1 MRRLIILTDEISRFL
16 LSISDFKNYTSMD
29 TDKIRTYFLGN
40 DYDVKVCKFSEL
52 DLNEDYRGVF
62 ILYQSSEGPGSFY
75 KRYIEDLIYHL
86 EKNGAIVLPGFELLR
101 AHHDKIFMEL
111 LRSGFSDNTLKSV
124 RSRYYGSWAD
134 ALNYDS
140 PFPVV
145 IKRISSA
152 GSEGVFLANNRN
164 EYVKFIKK
172 AGKIIVGHSMN
183 EIFSGYI
190 KRGVKKL
197 LNFLQPARSR
207 YLNYLS
213 IPVSTS
219 IVVQNFLKGLSGDYK
234 VLIFGKKY
242 YTLYRKNR
250 ENDFRASG
258 SGRLYE
264 VPEIEHEGL
273 LNFAHKIT
281 KEINF
286 PIFGVD
292 VGFDGKEFHLL
303 EFQVIHVG
311 PATLQRSGFW
321 HELHDGKW
329 LRFEGASD
337 LEQEFSRALDDHIK
351 LMYKNQ

>member
-1 MRRLIILTDEISRFL
+1 MRKLIILTDEISRFL

-29 TDKIRTYFLGN
+29 TNKIKAYFLGK
-40 DYDVKVCKFSEL
+40 DYNVKVCKFSEL

-75 KRYIEDLIYHL
+75 KRYIEDLIYYL
-86 EKNGAIVLPGFELLR
+86 EKNGAIVLPDFELLR
-101 AHHDKIFMEL
+101 AHHDKIFMEM
-111 LRSGFSDNTLKSV
+111 LRSGFTDSSLKSV

-134 ALNYDS
+134 AMNYDS
-140 PFPVV
+140 GFPAV

-164 EYVKFIKK
+164 EFVKYVKK

-183 EIFSGYI
+183 EIYTDYL
-190 KRGVKKL
+190 KKGVKRL
-197 LNFLQPARSR
+197 LNLFQPERSK
-207 YLNYLS
+207 YLNYHT
-213 IPVSTS
+213 IPLSTS

-281 KEINF
+281 REINF

-292 VGFDGKEFHLL
+292 IGFDGQEFHLL

-329 LRFEGASD
+329 IRFEGRSD
-337 LEQEFSRALDDHIK
+337 LETEFSSALDDHIK